1 MTQTKTT
8 PEREEI
14 YIPKGYLHDEPNLY
28 VGVGG
33 IGYLLPRGTTSLV
46 PPEVAYEI
54 KRSLKAQERLDR
66 KSESLKKTTA
76 SF

>member
-33 IGYLLPRGTTSLV
+33 IGYLLPRGITSLV

>member
-54 KRSLKAQERLDR
+54 KRSLKAQELLDR

>member
-54 KRSLKAQERLDR
+54 KRSLQAQERLDR
-66 KSESLKKTTA
+66 KSEALKKTAA

>member
-1 MTQTKTT
+1 MSQTKTT

-54 KRSLKAQERLDR
+54 KRSWQAQERLDQ
-66 KSESLKKTTA
+66 KSEALKKTAA